1 MTKPTHVYSTLGD
14 IGAEMNVHKK
24 KAADLLAKKIVLSVQ
39 KGTES
44 RRQYST
50 NGTLIHYAARRIAKA
65 RGLEGLSVGEI
76 FKQPNITREEL
87 KGHDKGCEVITISNQ
102 KGGVGKTTISVNL
115 ATALASLGQRVLLV
129 DMDSQAQSTFYI
141 EDKEYNGA
149 SIKTLFEKYEDNW
162 GITKDEVRERIIKIN
177 ISEEEGTDTIDL
189 LPSEARLARRLES
202 MRGLTRPEKILN
214 TILET
219 VKEDY
224 DFIIIDTPPS
234 ATLSLQMSV
243 YAADKVTLISKA
255 DKFSLTPLAVTIEEI
270 VWLNDNT
277 PEKKVVVDAVFVN
290 AYKNEQKKQ
299 KENLG
304 KIAQILASSL
314 DLDLEKLYVI
324 KNASSQV
331 ENSQELRVS
340 IIDHKANPKQALT
353 ISEPIYQYAISLI
366 ERNLTNEGVEN
377 V

>member
-1 MTKPTHVYSTLGD
+1 M
-14 IGAEMNVHKK
+14 
-24 KAADLLAKKIVLSVQ
+24 
-39 KGTES
+39 
-44 RRQYST
+44 
-50 NGTLIHYAARRIAKA
+50 
-65 RGLEGLSVGEI
+65 
-76 FKQPNITREEL
+76 
-87 KGHDKGCEVITISNQ
+87 
-102 KGGVGKTTISVNL
+102 
-115 ATALASLGQRVLLV
+115 
-129 DMDSQAQSTFYI
+129 
-141 EDKEYNGA
+141 
-149 SIKTLFEKYEDNW
+149 
-162 GITKDEVRERIIKIN
+162 
-177 ISEEEGTDTIDL
+177 
-189 LPSEARLARRLES
+189 
-202 MRGLTRPEKILN
+202 
-214 TILET
+214 
-219 VKEDY
+219 KEDY